1 MLFVFVLTVWEL
13 AFQSLFGKHSYK
25 GEIMIRASI
34 FPNKYIQG
42 RDAINQVVDFVEPLG
57 KSVLLLI
64 DRNVRPFVES
74 PIRSSLTAKDIKF
87 EMTEFGGECT
97 WAEIHRVA
105 EITKRSTT
113 EVIIGAGGGKTIDT
127 AKAAAIQAGC
137 RMLILPTT
145 ASTDAPT
152 SALSVVYT
160 EEGEF
165 LEYYFL
171 PRNPDVVVMDSRIVA
186 NAPVRFLVAGMG
198 DALAT
203 WFEADAASKS
213 GSKNMAGG
221 LPTTAALQ
229 LARLCFD
236 TLLEYGH
243 AAVLAAQE
251 RAVTPALDKIIEAN
265 TLLSGLGFES
275 GGLAAA
281 HSIHNGLSELPQ
293 THGYLHGEKVGFGT
307 LTQLILENRE
317 MDLLET
323 VLDFM
328 VTVGLPI
335 TLEGIGL
342 KDVSHEELRRVAEA
356 ATAPDETIHN
366 EPFEVTAEDV
376 VDAIIGADALGRS
389 YIC

>member
-1 MLFVFVLTVWEL
+1 
-13 AFQSLFGKHSYK
+13 
-25 GEIMIRASI
+25 MIRASI

-42 RDAINQVVDFVEPLG
+42 RGAMNQIAHFVEPLG
-57 KSVLLLI
+57 RSVLLLI
-64 DRNVRPFVES
+64 DRNVRAFVES
-74 PIRSSLTAKDIKF
+74 PIRSSLMAKDITM
-87 EMTEFGGECT
+87 ETTEFGGECT
-97 WAEIHRVA
+97 WAEIHRVVEMA
-105 EITKRSTT
+105 NRMSA

-127 AKAAAIQAGC
+127 AKAVAIQAGC
-137 RMLILPTT
+137 RMLVLPTT

-152 SALSVVYT
+152 SALSVIYT

-171 PRNPDVVVMDSRIVA
+171 PRNPDIVLMDSQIVA

-213 GSKNMAGG
+213 GTRNMAGG
-221 LPTTAALQ
+221 LPTSAALQ
-229 LARLCFD
+229 LAHLCFD
-236 TLLEYGH
+236 TLLEHGH
-243 AAVLAAQE
+243 AAVLAVQE
-251 RAVTPALDKIIEAN
+251 RVVTPALDRIIEAN

-293 THGYLHGEKVGFGT
+293 THQYLHGEKVGFGT
-307 LTQLILENRE
+307 LTQLVLENRSA
-317 MDLLET
+317 DLLET

-342 KDVSHEELRRVAEA
+342 KGVSHEDLRRVAEA

-366 EPFEVTAEDV
+366 EPFDVAAEDV
-376 VDAIIGADALGRS
+376 VDAIVGADALGRS